1 MAPASTVPV
10 DGHHVGVRR
19 FGKLGGWPVVWCH
32 GGLSSALDATFFD
45 AAGRQHGAEVIAIDR
60 PGIGRSDYR
69 HLPDI
74 GRWGQLVETVADSLG
89 LGRFAVSGWSAGG
102 PYALACAAM
111 MPERVRAV
119 ATLAGMA
126 PLEHIG
132 QAFELGL
139 WADRVLIPAAQV
151 SPHVVAALVRVSR
164 AAPDRY
170 LAWEVLRTAGFRDRA
185 ALNGKPLGWVVD
197 AVREATVN
205 GVRGTADDYRRIGRD
220 WGFELGSVR
229 QPTTVW
235 QGDQDALVPAKH
247 ARRLSNSLPHA
258 TLRVVESAGH
268 YLPALL
274 ADAVLHDLGPR

>member
-10 DGHHVGVRR
+10 DGHQVGVHR

-74 GRWGQLVETVADSLG
+74 GRWAELVETVADSLG

-102 PYALACAAM
+102 PYALACAAL

-126 PLEHIG
+126 PLDHIN

-151 SPHVVAALVRVSR
+151 SPHVAAALVRVSR
-164 AAPDRY
+164 AAPDR
-170 LAWEVLRTAGFRDRA
+170 
-185 ALNGKPLGWVVD
+185 
-197 AVREATVN
+197 
-205 GVRGTADDYRRIGRD
+205 
-220 WGFELGSVR
+220 
-229 QPTTVW
+229 
-235 QGDQDALVPAKH
+235 
-247 ARRLSNSLPHA
+247 
-258 TLRVVESAGH
+258 
-268 YLPALL
+268 
-274 ADAVLHDLGPR
+274 

>member
-10 DGHHVGVRR
+10 DGHQVGVHR

-45 AAGRQHGAEVIAIDR
+45 AAGKRRGAEVIAIDR

-69 HLPDI
+69 HLPVI
-74 GRWGQLVETVADSLG
+74 GRWPQLVETVADSLG

-102 PYALACAAM
+102 PYALACAAL

-126 PLEHIG
+126 PLDHIN

-151 SPHVVAALVRVSR
+151 SPHVAAALVRVSR

-170 LAWEVLRTAGFRDRA
+170 LAWEVLRTAG
-185 ALNGKPLGWVVD
+185 
-197 AVREATVN
+197 
-205 GVRGTADDYRRIGRD
+205 GTAGDYRRIGRD

-229 QPTTVW
+229 QPATVW

>member
-1 MAPASTVPV
+1 MAPASSVPA

-19 FGKLGGWPVVWCH
+19 FGKLGGRPVVWCH

-45 AAGRQHGAEVIAIDR
+45 AAGRQRGAEVIAIDR

-69 HLPDI
+69 HLSHI
-74 GRWGQLVETVADSLG
+74 GRWPHLVETVADSLG
-89 LGRFAVSGWSAGG
+89 LDQFAVAGWSAGG

-126 PLEHIG
+126 PLEHIS

-151 SPHVVAALVRVSR
+151 SPVVAATLIRASR

-170 LAWEVLRTAGFRDRA
+170 LAREVLRTAGRRDGA
-185 ALNGKPLGWVVD
+185 ALSGKPLGWVVG

-247 ARRLSNSLPHA
+247 ARRLANSLPSG
-258 TLRVVESAGH
+258 TLRMVASAGH

-274 ADAVLHDLGPR
+274 ADAVLHDLAPR